1 MAGFNARTGLEEL
14 EEYAVEHVAAD
25 IIVNANESNYNL
37 PRPIE
42 QAVAAKLA
50 GFPFNRYPPMQAETL
65 RGLIA
70 EDLALDADNIR
81 IGNGSSE
88 LLQMAC
94 YAFGGNGRKIAFP
107 YPSFFMYGV
116 YTKLADSI
124 AAPYPLTLAGYVDP
138 DKVIE
143 FCRAEQPALLIV
155 CNPNNPTGNYNP
167 LEVMEK
173 ILANV
178 SCPVVMDEAYMEF
191 AKGSGVDPQDLRP
204 LNKLKLVAGST
215 LALTGKY
222 SNFMCLRTFSKAYG
236 LAGLRVGY
244 AVGSAGIMRVLG
256 KTLLPYHVNAW
267 SLAVAEEV
275 YRQKDL
281 YKEQLETI
289 IEQRDLIREQLEQM
303 GLKIWPSATNFL
315 TCCPQGELTA
325 RLAAACEQQ
334 YGSQG
339 EKTQQMLAGMYL
351 YRKLLEKKILVRDYT
366 SHPVL
371 QGCLRITVG
380 LPLENAEIISRLELL
395 CGEEAI

>member
-1 MAGFNARTGLEEL
+1 MAGFNARTGLEEI

-25 IIVNANESNYNL
+25 IIINANESNYGL

-42 QAVAAKLA
+42 QSVAAKLA

-65 RGLIA
+65 CELIA

-94 YAFGGNGRKIAFP
+94 YAFGGSGRKIAFP
-107 YPSFFMYGV
+107 YPSFSMYGV

-124 AAPYPLTLAGYVDP
+124 AAPYPLTIAGYIDP

-143 FCRAEQPALLIV
+143 FCEAQQPALLIV

-167 LEVMEK
+167 LEAMEK

-215 LALTGKY
+215 LALTAKY

-244 AVGSAGIMRVLG
+244 AVGSAGIMRILG

-267 SLAVAEEV
+267 SLVVAEEV
-275 YRQKDL
+275 YRQKDV
-281 YKEQLETI
+281 YKERIETI
-289 IEQRDLIREQLEQM
+289 TEQRELLREQFEQL
-303 GLKIWPSATNFL
+303 GLKVWPSATNFL
-315 TCCPQGELTA
+315 TICPQG
-325 RLAAACEQQ
+325 RLAKHLAVAFSKEYCP
-334 YGSQG
+334 QG
-339 EKTQQMLAGMYL
+339 DKTEQMLAGMYL
-351 YRKLLEKKILVRDYT
+351 YRKLLANKILVRDYT
-366 SHPVL
+366 GHPVL
-371 QGCLRITVG
+371 QGCLRITMG
-380 LPLENAEIISRLELL
+380 LPQENAEVALQLSRL
-395 CGEEAI
+395 CGEEEA

>member
-1 MAGFNARTGLEEL
+1 MK
-14 EEYAVEHVAAD
+14 
-25 IIVNANESNYNL
+25 
-37 PRPIE
+37 PIW
-42 QAVAAKLA
+42 
-50 GFPFNRYPPMQAETL
+50 
-65 RGLIA
+65 
-70 EDLALDADNIR
+70 
-81 IGNGSSE
+81 S
-88 LLQMAC
+88 LL
-94 YAFGGNGRKIAFP
+94 
-107 YPSFFMYGV
+107 
-116 YTKLADSI
+116 
-124 AAPYPLTLAGYVDP
+124 
-138 DKVIE
+138 
-143 FCRAEQPALLIV
+143 
-155 CNPNNPTGNYNP
+155 
-167 LEVMEK
+167 
-173 ILANV
+173 
-178 SCPVVMDEAYMEF
+178 
-191 AKGSGVDPQDLRP
+191 KGSGVDPQDLRP

-339 EKTQQMLAGMYL
+339 EKHSRCWQECTYTANCWRRKFWCAIIPVIL
-351 YRKLLEKKILVRDYT
+351 YCRDAC
-366 SHPVL
+366 
-371 QGCLRITVG
+371 G
-380 LPLENAEIISRLELL
+380 SR
-395 CGEEAI
+395 

>member
-50 GFPFNRYPPMQAETL
+50 GFPFNRYPPETL

-107 YPSFFMYGV
+107 YPSFSMYGV

-124 AAPYPLTLAGYVDP
+124 AAPYPLTLTGYVDP

-289 IEQRDLIREQLEQM
+289 IEQRDLMREQLEQM

-380 LPLENAEIISRLELL
+380 LPLENAEIISQLQRLCE
-395 CGEEAI
+395 EEAI